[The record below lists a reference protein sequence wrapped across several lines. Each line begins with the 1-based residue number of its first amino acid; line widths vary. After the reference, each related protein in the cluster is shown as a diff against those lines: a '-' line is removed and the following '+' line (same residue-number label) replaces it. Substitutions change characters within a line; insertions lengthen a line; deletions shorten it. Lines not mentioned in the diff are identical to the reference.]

1 MVVRF
6 NAAAQRSD
14 RIHGEAR
21 RMKGRGNPITGE
33 NICASL
39 SVTDSGVDCG
49 TVRNGDVSWV
59 SDHGFIIRGA
69 DHDGITT
76 HEGDSGSP
84 LWRLSGTSY
93 AVATGIHDTSF
104 GGFAKMTD
112 AVLAAGVGIYA

>member
-49 TVRNGDVSWV
+49 TVRNGNVSWA

-69 DHDGITT
+69 DHDGITAQRVAAALRCGAFLARRT
-76 HEGDSGSP
+76 P
-84 LWRLSGTSY
+84 LLPVSTTR
-93 AVATGIHDTSF
+93 A
-104 GGFAKMTD
+104 
-112 AVLAAGVGIYA
+112 LADLPR